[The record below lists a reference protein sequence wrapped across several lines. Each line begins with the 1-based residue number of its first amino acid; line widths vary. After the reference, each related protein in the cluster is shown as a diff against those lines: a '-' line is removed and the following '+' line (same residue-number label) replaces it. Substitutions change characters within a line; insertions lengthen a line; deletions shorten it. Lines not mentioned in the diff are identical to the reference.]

1 MTAEIYKDPDV
12 HQMNPADPS
21 ENRAALSRFTLW
33 RSTLSF
39 HLGNL
44 NDGART
50 IKFVRDLDTNMSNAN
65 AQMVL
70 NALGI
75 PTDDELC
82 GHMNRVQFANLCA
95 SWLQQHIGRP
105 SAKIEM
111 SVTRDARGPTFIDC
125 GVPALLWVEMGL
137 KSLITAS
144 SSQSWQASHRLP
156 ANGDLLAHSVTG
168 ANCRR
173 REESRMQKCVSR
185 RGCLPLKRRRREDHR
200 RP

>member
-1 MTAEIYKDPDV
+1 
-12 HQMNPADPS
+12 
-21 ENRAALSRFTLW
+21 
-33 RSTLSF
+33 
-39 HLGNL
+39 
-44 NDGART
+44 
-50 IKFVRDLDTNMSNAN
+50 MSNAN

-95 SWLQQHIGRP
+95 SWFQQHIGRP

-168 ANCRR
+168 ANCRA
-173 REESRMQKCVSR
+173 EGGVKNAKMCFKAGMSTPETPKA
-185 RGCLPLKRRRREDHR
+185 RGSSQNLIPELLGDTAPIWIAFGVHLRASLL
-200 RP
+200 